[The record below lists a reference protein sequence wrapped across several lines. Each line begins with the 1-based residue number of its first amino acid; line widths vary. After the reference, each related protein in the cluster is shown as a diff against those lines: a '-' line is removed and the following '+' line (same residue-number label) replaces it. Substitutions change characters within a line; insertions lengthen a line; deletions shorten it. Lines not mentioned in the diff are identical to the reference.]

1 MAGTGIVARTVADRH
16 RVIVNDANPFAAL
29 LAHCQGIDATGVDP
43 ASIIDSLR
51 DSYIR
56 NYERLSAMIET
67 RLEEEASFL
76 HGELDDAMARRYA
89 AFTSDPPLTV
99 TGGEEPNLPARLV
112 TDRYANVYFGIVQS
126 VEIDSLRAAIEFDV
140 SDHRYRARYVSVRTP
155 PRLHHLRDR
164 SSLRATR
171 SS

>member
-29 LAHCQGIDATGVDP
+29 LAHCHGIDATGVDP

-99 TGGEEPNLPARLV
+99 VA
-112 TDRYANVYFGIVQS
+112 YFIAYGYPPPLI
-126 VEIDSLRAAIEFDV
+126 LRALANALPLADSRAAASSTQGNEQFARFLQIRHIEAFGK
-140 SDHRYRARYVSVRTP
+140 
-155 PRLHHLRDR
+155 PRKGRR
-164 SSLRATR
+164 K
-171 SS
+171 